1 MGTRLQDLPRDKR
14 LMLRRLFKRSW
25 LDNPWRLPQSAPRR
39 YLRVDVD
46 TNAWARRIIDAHA
59 RNGRI
64 GFIRSGMDC
73 DCTQYYAEST
83 MSIDGT
89 VAGFLR
95 WYNGYLEGLEGPD
108 SHRFCD
114 PDQIEPV
121 YRTRDRAMEAY
132 EDGHISTVIFTMG
145 DDLSGEY

>member
-1 MGTRLQDLPRDKR
+1 MRLQDFNRSDR
-14 LMLRRLFKRSW
+14 LMLRRLFKRRW
-25 LDNPWRLPQSAPRR
+25 LENPWRSPNAARRR
-39 YLRVDVD
+39 YTDVDVD
-46 TNAWARRIIDAHA
+46 ANAWARRIIDAYA
-59 RNGRI
+59 RDGRI

-83 MSIDGT
+83 LTIDGT
-89 VAGFLR
+89 VADFLR

-114 PDQIEPV
+114 PAEIEPV

-132 EDGHISTVIFTMG
+132 EDGHPHLVRFTMG